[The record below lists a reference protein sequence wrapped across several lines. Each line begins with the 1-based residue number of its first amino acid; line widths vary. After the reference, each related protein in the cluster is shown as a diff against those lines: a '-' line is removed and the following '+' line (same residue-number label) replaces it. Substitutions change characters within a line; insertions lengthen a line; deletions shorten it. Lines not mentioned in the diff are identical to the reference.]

1 MKNTAIIQTANLPA
15 VNSQAATSQAVKT
28 FKAGR
33 IVTTLLSVIIFSF
46 IAKSGLYA
54 QDNKSIEGVMFNFIT
69 AGDTKVLQPY
79 ADAVSSDMNSGL
91 FHSAKVKKGF
101 SLYFGVKAIG
111 TYVNG
116 ENPQVK
122 DANNTLNIIPIA
134 VPQLQLGA
142 IFGTEISARYLPS
155 IKIGSYGSV
164 GMWGMGIKH
173 GITSHFKKS
182 PIDIAVGLAFN
193 NLTIGDSKEK
203 DMVQASSFAANLQVS
218 KELSIFTLYTGLQ
231 YESSNIDVKVNYEN
245 VLRTMN
251 YTNNNNIKA
260 LVGMNIKLGPVNLNG
275 DYSFGKTNSVSAGF
289 GFSF

>member
-1 MKNTAIIQTANLPA
+1 MKNT
-15 VNSQAATSQAVKT
+15 SKTSS

-46 IAKSGLYA
+46 VTGSSLLS
-54 QDNKSIEGVMFNFIT
+54 QDNKSLEGVMFNFIS

-101 SLYFGVKAIG
+101 SLYFGIKAIG

-116 ENPQVK
+116 ENPVVK
-122 DANNTLNIIPIA
+122 DANKTLDIIPIA
-134 VPQLQLGA
+134 VPQVQMGA
-142 IFGTEISARYLPS
+142 LFGTEISARYLPS
-155 IKIGSYGSV
+155 VKLGQYGSV
-164 GMWGMGIKH
+164 GMWGVGFKH

-182 PIDIAVGLAFN
+182 PVDVAVGFAIN

-203 DMVQASSFAANLQVS
+203 DLVSASSIAANLQIS
-218 KELSIFTLYTGLQ
+218 KELSVFTFYTGVQ
-231 YESSNIDVKVNYEN
+231 YDNTTMDVKVNYDN
-245 VLRTMN
+245 TVTTMK
-251 YTNNNNIKA
+251 YENNNNLKA
-260 LVGMNIKLGPVNLNG
+260 LVGLNIKLGPVNLNG

>member
-1 MKNTAIIQTANLPA
+1 MKNTANT
-15 VNSQAATSQAVKT
+15 NSVKT
-28 FKAGR
+28 SSRKSFKAGR

-46 IAKSGLYA
+46 AAKSGLYA
-54 QDNKSIEGVMFNFIT
+54 QDNKSLEGVMFNFIS

-91 FHSAKVKKGF
+91 FHTAKVKKGF
-101 SLYFGVKAIG
+101 SLYFGLKAIG

-134 VPQLQLGA
+134 VPQVQVGA
-142 IFGTEISARYLPS
+142 LYGTEFSARFLPS
-155 IKIGSYGSV
+155 INIGSYGSV
-164 GMWGMGIKH
+164 GMWGFGVKH

-182 PIDIAVGLAFN
+182 PVDAAVGLAFN
-193 NLTIGDSKEK
+193 RLVIGDSKEK
-203 DMVQASSFAANLQVS
+203 DLVNASSFSAGLQLS
-218 KELSIFTLYTGLQ
+218 KELSVFTFYTGIQ
-231 YESSNIDVKVNYEN
+231 YERTSMDVKVSYEN
-245 VLRTMN
+245 TVSTMS
-251 YTNNNNIKA
+251 YENNNNIKT